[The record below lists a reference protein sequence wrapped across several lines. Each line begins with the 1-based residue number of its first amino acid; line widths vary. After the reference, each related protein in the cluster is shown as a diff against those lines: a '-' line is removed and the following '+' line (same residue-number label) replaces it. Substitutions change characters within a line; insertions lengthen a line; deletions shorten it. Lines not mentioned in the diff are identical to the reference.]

1 MQNPINRSLFVL
13 VTLLLLGMVF
23 IISPAQIP
31 VIIFKASLVSLAA
44 ILGYWIDYLLFPHM
58 RPGVIDKIEKDPIID
73 DREEYLKIKNI
84 IPQVITKTK
93 PNSMFI
99 ENKIPT

>member
-1 MQNPINRSLFVL
+1 MQNQINRSLIVL

-58 RPGVIDKIEKDPIID
+58 RPGVIDKIEKDSII
-73 DREEYLKIKNI
+73 RASIAIRRAI
-84 IPQVITKTK
+84 IIFGTILGI
-93 PNSMFI
+93 SMAL
-99 ENKIPT
+99 

>member
-44 ILGYWIDYLLFPHM
+44 ILGYWIDYLLSLIH
-58 RPGVIDKIEKDPIID
+58 I
-73 DREEYLKIKNI
+73 
-84 IPQVITKTK
+84 
-93 PNSMFI
+93 
-99 ENKIPT
+99 

>member
-23 IISPAQIP
+23 IISTAQIP

-58 RPGVIDKIEKDPIID
+58 RPGVIDKIEKDPII
-73 DREEYLKIKNI
+73 RASIAIRRAI
-84 IPQVITKTK
+84 IIFGTILGI
-93 PNSMFI
+93 SMAL
-99 ENKIPT
+99 

>member
-13 VTLLLLGMVF
+13 VTIVLLGMVF
-23 IISPAQIP
+23 MISPAQIP

-58 RPGVIDKIEKDPIID
+58 RPGIIDKTEKDPII
-73 DREEYLKIKNI
+73 RASIAIRRAI
-84 IPQVITKTK
+84 IIFGTILGI
-93 PNSMFI
+93 SMAL
-99 ENKIPT
+99 